1 MKAVNIVKPG
11 QVEIREIEKPVPEEG
26 EAVIKLLY
34 GGICGSDLGS
44 YKGTY
49 AYVDYPRIPGH
60 ELSAE
65 IVEIDEN
72 HPYLKKGMV
81 VTVNPYINCG
91 HCYSCRR
98 GMVNCCEDNH
108 TLGCQID
115 GAFRE
120 YFTISQERLYDG
132 KGIDPRELALVEPYC
147 IGAHGVKRA
156 NVCADDKV
164 LIVGAGTIGVMALI
178 AAKRCGAT
186 VYMADISE
194 KKLERAKNFGSD
206 GSILNDESFL
216 DGVREATDGNGFDVV
231 LECVGMPS
239 TFQACIDAC
248 AFGARFVL
256 VGIAKESLN
265 FDFTVIQKKE
275 LNIFGSRNALKDDF
289 LQAIDDIKDGKLQL
303 SEVVTNEYYYE
314 DAAKAF
320 EDFKLHQDDMLKV
333 VLRF

>member
-1 MKAVNIVKPG
+1 MKAVNIVQPG

-65 IVEIDEN
+65 IVDIDEN

-120 YFTISQERLYDG
+120 YFAISLERLYDG

-314 DAAKAF
+314 DAARAF

>member
-1 MKAVNIVKPG
+1 MKAVNIVQPG

-65 IVEIDEN
+65 IVDIDEN

-120 YFTISQERLYDG
+120 YFAISLERLYDG

-265 FDFTVIQKKE
+265 FDFTVIHKKE

-314 DAAKAF
+314 DAARAF

>member
-1 MKAVNIVKPG
+1 MKAVNIVRPG

-65 IVEIDEN
+65 IVDIDEN

-231 LECVGMPS
+231 LECVGMPA

-314 DAAKAF
+314 DAEKAF
-320 EDFKLHQDDMLKV
+320 EDFKQHQDDMLKV